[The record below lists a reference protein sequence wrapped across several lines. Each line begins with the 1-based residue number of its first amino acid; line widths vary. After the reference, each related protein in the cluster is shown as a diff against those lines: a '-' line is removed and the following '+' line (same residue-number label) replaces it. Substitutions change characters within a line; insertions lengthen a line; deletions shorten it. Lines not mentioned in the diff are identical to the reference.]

1 MDELRYADVAV
12 DAPVGH
18 ARTFTY
24 GIPARFAVQPGQL
37 VWVPFGSQ
45 TLQGI
50 VVALSAA
57 EPDFPTRDILQIV
70 EPAPLLGPGLLQLGQ
85 WLSRYYRSPL
95 FDALSLMLPP
105 GFESRVRSRILPVPP
120 IIPENPV
127 PANSEPPRGREET
140 VTALRTLSDKGPM
153 SQAAFVK
160 LLGRRG
166 VRELNRLVEQG
177 EVRREATIPRPS
189 VIPKYEGYLMPAP
202 PGGSEPAS
210 YLSPEPASSVSH
222 EPASPV
228 SPEPASPVSPESGPP
243 VNPEPVEGPP
253 GLTPRQQALLDAVRQ
268 PPGHLSI
275 GEANR
280 EFGPHV
286 VEALWRK
293 GLVAQEWWRTSG
305 GPPPIPALGSADG
318 PEQLTLTTEQRRA
331 LSEITAALDASF
343 DKLRMNVP
351 TGTPDKIT
359 DKTGTSGSAYPLSS
373 RSFLLHGVTGSGKTE
388 VYLRAIAYA
397 VRLGRRAVFLV
408 PEISL
413 TPQTLERVNA
423 WFAGRVAL
431 LHSQQTPRQRF
442 DQWWDIRGG
451 NFDVVV
457 GPRSALFAPVDN
469 LGIIVID
476 EEHEWTYKQ
485 EESAPLYHARAAAL
499 ELARRSGAVVV
510 LGSATPSVESYYHAS
525 RGRLRLLE
533 LPNRVAGGTA
543 FRQAQ
548 GQRAEEAP
556 GKQAVILS
564 EAKNPSHEG
573 ETSDDRSAYP
583 GLARVEICDM
593 RQELRQGNRHI
604 FSRVLSAGLRECLD
618 SGNQAILFLN
628 RRGSSS
634 IVQCRD
640 CGYVAVCRRCDT
652 PLTYHAAPTRLL
664 CHQCNY
670 SRRPLTQCP
679 ECRGSR
685 IRQLGLGT
693 QRVVDEVVGL
703 FPGIR
708 VDRLDSDAL
717 RQAQGKRG
725 GAGAAEE
732 AVARL
737 ASGETQVLVG
747 TQMVAKGLDIP
758 NVALVGVVLADIGL
772 HVPDFRA
779 GERAF
784 SLLCQVAGRAGRGDA
799 PGRVFIQTY
808 DPEHYAI
815 RAGANQ
821 DYSEMY
827 RQEIESRR
835 RLGYPPFNQLA
846 HIVYQNADADACQ
859 RQTTAIADELKR
871 RAAAEGRTD
880 IEVNGPA
887 PGLPPRLRG
896 RHRWRLLLR
905 GRNLAEF
912 LDTTD
917 FPAGCTVDIDPAHVV

>member
-1 MDELRYADVAV
+1 MRVVDELRYADVAV

-24 GIPARFAVQPGQL
+24 GIPSRFTVQPGQL

-57 EPDFPTRDILQIV
+57 KPDFPTRDILQPV
-70 EPAPLLGPGLLQLGQ
+70 EPAPLLGPEQLQLGQ
-85 WLSRYYRSPL
+85 WFSRYYRSPL
-95 FDALSLMLPP
+95 FAALSLMLPP
-105 GFESRVRSRILPVPP
+105 GFEAHVRSRLFSVAPVSSENSPVPVSP
-120 IIPENPV
+120 DNPAPVRPELV
-127 PANSEPPRGREET
+127 EGREGTAAALET
-140 VTALRTLSDKGPM
+140 LNDKGRM
-153 SQAAFVK
+153 SQADFVK

-166 VRELNRLVEQG
+166 VRELNRLVEWG
-177 EVRREATIPRPS
+177 AVRREVTIPRP
-189 VIPKYEGYLMPAP
+189 VVAPKYEGYLIPAQRN
-202 PGGSEPAS
+202 ED
-210 YLSPEPASSVSH
+210 ET
-222 EPASPV
+222 
-228 SPEPASPVSPESGPP
+228 
-243 VNPEPVEGPP
+243 P
-253 GLTPRQQALLDAVRQ
+253 GLTVRQQALLDAVRQ
-268 PPGHLSI
+268 PPGHLSLS
-275 GEANR
+275 EANR
-280 EFGPHV
+280 EFGRRT
-286 VEALWRK
+286 VEVLWEK
-293 GLVAQEWWRTSG
+293 GLVAQDWWRTSG
-305 GPPPIPALGSADG
+305 GPPPIPELGSADG
-318 PEQLTLTTEQRRA
+318 PERLNLTTEQRRA

-343 DKLRMNVP
+343 DKLRMNGDRLRMNGDGLRMNGRA
-351 TGTPDKIT
+351 GTP
-359 DKTGTSGSAYPLSS
+359 GPASPLSS

-388 VYLRAIAYA
+388 VYLRAIDHA

-408 PEISL
+408 PEIAL

-431 LHSQQTPRQRF
+431 LHSQQTPRQKF

-451 NFDVVV
+451 RFDVVV

-469 LGIIVID
+469 LGLIVID

-485 EESAPLYHARAAAL
+485 EESPPLYHARAAAL
-499 ELARRSGAVVV
+499 ELARSAGAVVV
-510 LGSATPSVESYYHAS
+510 LGSATPSVESYYYAS

-533 LPNRVAGGTA
+533 LPHRVAGGAPSAET
-543 FRQAQ
+543 FPPHPDPLPQGEGIIGDSRPSPSLAQ
-548 GQRAEEAP
+548 
-556 GKQAVILS
+556 
-564 EAKNPSHEG
+564 
-573 ETSDDRSAYP
+573 
-583 GLARVEICDM
+583 VEVCDM
-593 RQELRQGNRHI
+593 RRELREGNRHI
-604 FSRVLSAGLRECLD
+604 FSRALSAGLRECLA
-618 SGNQAILFLN
+618 SGSQAILFLN

-640 CGYVAVCRRCDT
+640 CGYVAACRRCT
-652 PLTYHAAPTRLL
+652 TSLTYHAAPARLL

-679 ECRGSR
+679 ECRGHR

-693 QRVVDEVVGL
+693 ERVVSEVREL
-703 FPGIR
+703 FPGVS
-708 VDRLDSDAL
+708 VDRLDSDSA
-717 RQAQGKRG
+717 RS
-725 GAGAAEE
+725 AGAAEE

-758 NVALVGVVLADIGL
+758 NVVLVGVVLADIGL
-772 HVPDFRA
+772 HIPDFRT
-779 GERAF
+779 GERVF

-808 DPEHYAI
+808 DPEHYAV

-821 DYSEMY
+821 DYQEMY
-827 RQEIESRR
+827 QQEIESRR

-846 HIVYQNADADACQ
+846 HIVYQNSDADACQ
-859 RQTTAIADELKR
+859 RQATAIADELKR
-871 RAAAEGRTD
+871 RAAAQGRTD

-905 GRNLAEF
+905 GRGLAEF
-912 LDTTD
+912 LEGVD
-917 FPAGCTVDIDPAHVV
+917 FPAGCTVDIDPAHVT

>member
-1 MDELRYADVAV
+1 MDDLRYADVAV

-24 GIPARFAVQPGQL
+24 GIPARFTVQPGQL

-50 VVALSAA
+50 VVELSVAK
-57 EPDFPTRDILQIV
+57 PDFPTRDILQPV
-70 EPAPLLGPGLLQLGQ
+70 EPAPLLGPEQLQLGQ

-95 FDALSLMLPP
+95 FAALSLMLPP
-105 GFESRVRSRILPVPP
+105 GFESHVRSRIFPVAPVSS
-120 IIPENPV
+120 ENPAPV
-127 PANSEPPRGREET
+127 SPELVEGREET
-140 VTALRTLSDKGPM
+140 AVALEALNDKGRM
-153 SQAAFVK
+153 SQADFVK

-166 VRELNRLVEQG
+166 IRELNRLVERG
-177 EVRREATIPRPS
+177 AVRREVTIPRPG
-189 VIPKYEGYLMPAP
+189 VAPKYEGYLIPAQFD
-202 PGGSEPAS
+202 S
-210 YLSPEPASSVSH
+210 
-222 EPASPV
+222 
-228 SPEPASPVSPESGPP
+228 
-243 VNPEPVEGPP
+243 PEPVEGRPE
-253 GLTPRQQALLDAVRQ
+253 LTARQEALLDAVRQ
-268 PPGHLSI
+268 PPGHLPM

-280 EFGPHV
+280 EFSPRIV
-286 VEALWRK
+286 QALWGK

-318 PEQLTLTTEQRRA
+318 PEQLTLTAEQRQA

-343 DKLRMNVP
+343 DKLRMNSDSRMNGK
-351 TGTPDKIT
+351 TGTP
-359 DKTGTSGSAYPLSS
+359 GPPSPLSA

-388 VYLRAIAYA
+388 VYLRAIDHA

-408 PEISL
+408 PEIAL

-431 LHSQQTPRQRF
+431 LHSQQTPRRKF

-451 NFDVVV
+451 SFDVVV
-457 GPRSALFAPVDN
+457 GPRSALFSPVDN
-469 LGIIVID
+469 LGLIVID

-485 EESAPLYHARAAAL
+485 EESPPLYHARAAAL
-499 ELARRSGAVVV
+499 ELARRTGAVVV

-533 LPNRVAGGTA
+533 LPHRVAGGTA
-543 FRQAQ
+543 SSAATFPPHPNPLPQ
-548 GQRAEEAP
+548 GE
-556 GKQAVILS
+556 GIIGGS
-564 EAKNPSHEG
+564 CPSP
-573 ETSDDRSAYP
+573 S
-583 GLARVEICDM
+583 LARVEVCDM
-593 RQELRQGNRHI
+593 RRELREGNRHI
-604 FSRVLSAGLRECLD
+604 FSRPLSNGLRECLG

-640 CGYVAVCRRCDT
+640 CGYVAACRRCT
-652 PLTYHAAPTRLL
+652 TSLTYHASPARLL

-679 ECRGSR
+679 ECRGHR

-703 FPGIR
+703 FPGVR

-717 RQAQGKRG
+717 RQAQGRRG

-732 AVARL
+732 AVAKL
-737 ASGETQVLVG
+737 ASGETEVLVG

-779 GERAF
+779 GERVF

-808 DPEHYAI
+808 DPEHYAV

-846 HIVYQNADADACQ
+846 HIVYQNSDADATQ
-859 RQTTAIADELKR
+859 RQAAAIADELKR

-905 GRNLAEF
+905 GRGLAEF
-912 LDTTD
+912 LESVD
-917 FPAGCTVDIDPAHVV
+917 FPAGCVIDIDPAHVV

>member
-1 MDELRYADVAV
+1 MAV

-18 ARTFTY
+18 VRAFTY
-24 GIPARFAVQPGQL
+24 SIPDRFSVRPGQL

-50 VVALSAA
+50 VLELSAA
-57 EPDFPTRDILQIV
+57 EPEFPTRPILQPV
-70 EPAPLLGPGLLQLGQ
+70 EPAPLLGPEQVQLGQ
-85 WLSRYYRSPL
+85 WLSRHYRAPL
-95 FDALSLMLPP
+95 FAALSLMLPP
-105 GFESRVRSRILPVPP
+105 GFESRVRSRIF
-120 IIPENPV
+120 
-127 PANSEPPRGREET
+127 PAADPGGETGNAEAHILTPLRQESASALETLNEKGRM
-140 VTALRTLSDKGPM
+140 P
-153 SQAAFVK
+153 QADFVK
-160 LLGRRG
+160 LLGRSG
-166 VRELNRLVEQG
+166 VRELNRLVERG
-177 EVRREATIPRPS
+177 AVHREVTIPRPG
-189 VIPKYEGYLMPAP
+189 VAPKYEVYLIPAQPEGNMPD
-202 PGGSEPAS
+202 G
-210 YLSPEPASSVSH
+210 LSP
-222 EPASPV
+222 
-228 SPEPASPVSPESGPP
+228 
-243 VNPEPVEGPP
+243 
-253 GLTPRQQALLDAVRQ
+253 RQKALLEAVRQ
-268 PPGHLSI
+268 PPGHLPLA
-275 GEANR
+275 EANR
-280 EFGPHV
+280 EFGPGPV
-286 VEALWRK
+286 NALWEK
-293 GLVAQEWWRTSG
+293 GLVAEDWWRTSG
-305 GPPPIPALGSADG
+305 GPPPVPSAD
-318 PEQLTLTTEQRRA
+318 PQQLTLTPEQRQA

-343 DKLRMNVP
+343 GVRRHPNPSPVGEGVP
-351 TGTPDKIT
+351 M
-359 DKTGTSGSAYPLSS
+359 SA

-388 VYLRAIAYA
+388 VYLRAMAHA
-397 VRLGRRAVFLV
+397 VRMGRRAVFLV
-408 PEISL
+408 PEIAL

-431 LHSQQTPRQRF
+431 LHSKQTPRQKF

-451 NFDVVV
+451 AFDVVV
-457 GPRSALFAPVDN
+457 GPRSALFAPAEN
-469 LGIIVID
+469 LGLIVID

-485 EESAPLYHARAAAL
+485 EETPPLYHARAAAL
-499 ELARRSGAVVV
+499 ELARRTGAVVV

-525 RGRLRLLE
+525 RGRVRLLS
-533 LPNRVAGGTA
+533 LPRRVTGG
-543 FRQAQ
+543 Q
-548 GQRAEEAP
+548 GESGAAAAP
-556 GKQAVILS
+556 S
-564 EAKNPSHEG
+564 
-573 ETSDDRSAYP
+573 
-583 GLARVEICDM
+583 LATVQVCDM
-593 RQELRQGNRHI
+593 RRELREGNRHI
-604 FSRVLSAGLRECLD
+604 FSRALSTALRECLD
-618 SGNQAILFLN
+618 GGNQAILFLN
-628 RRGSSS
+628 RRGTSS

-640 CGYVAVCRRCDT
+640 CGYVAACRRCAT
-652 PLTYHAAPTRLL
+652 SLTYHAGPPRLL

-670 SRRPLTQCP
+670 SRRSLTSCP
-679 ECRGSR
+679 DCRGRR

-693 QRVVDEVVGL
+693 ERVVAEVSDL
-703 FPGIR
+703 FPGVR

-717 RQAQGKRG
+717 RQSQGGRG

-747 TQMVAKGLDIP
+747 TQMIAKGLDVP

-821 DYSEMY
+821 DYLEMY
-827 RQEIESRR
+827 QQEIESRR

-846 HIVYQNADADACQ
+846 HIVYQNPDADATQ
-859 RQTTAIADELKR
+859 RQATAIADELKR

-912 LDTTD
+912 LDGTD
-917 FPAGCTVDIDPAHVV
+917 FPAGSTVDIDPAHVT

>member
-1 MDELRYADVAV
+1 MAV

-24 GIPARFAVQPGQL
+24 GIPDRFTLHPGQL

-50 VVALSAA
+50 VVGLTDA
-57 EPDFPTRDILQIV
+57 EPDFPTRHVIQPV
-70 EPAPLLGPGLLQLGQ
+70 EPAPLLGEEQLRLGQ
-85 WLSRYYRSPL
+85 WLSHYYRSPL
-95 FDALSLMLPP
+95 FAALSPMLPP
-105 GFESRVRSRILPVPP
+105 GFESRVRSRIFPQNPQPVS
-120 IIPENPV
+120 PE
-127 PANSEPPRGREET
+127 PAEERAET
-140 VTALRTLSDKGPM
+140 VAALQSLNEKSQM
-153 SQAAFVK
+153 SQADFVK

-166 VRELNRLVEQG
+166 TRELNRLLERGQ
-177 EVRREATIPRPS
+177 VRREVAIPRP
-189 VIPKYEGYLMPAP
+189 VVAPKYQGYLIPAQ
-202 PGGSEPAS
+202 PGGDAT
-210 YLSPEPASSVSH
+210 PE
-222 EPASPV
+222 
-228 SPEPASPVSPESGPP
+228 
-243 VNPEPVEGPP
+243 
-253 GLTPRQQALLDAVRQ
+253 LTARQQALLDAVRQ
-268 PPGHLSI
+268 PPGHLPLT
-275 GEANR
+275 EANR
-280 EFGPHV
+280 EFTSRV
-286 VEALWRK
+286 VQALWDK
-293 GLVAQEWWRTSG
+293 GLVAEEWWRTSG
-305 GPPPIPALGSADG
+305 GPPPIPRLGSADG
-318 PEQLTLTTEQRRA
+318 PERLALTTDQDTA
-331 LSEITAALDASF
+331 LSEITAALDAAF
-343 DKLRMNVP
+343 GGRPHPN
-351 TGTPDKIT
+351 
-359 DKTGTSGSAYPLSS
+359 PLPEGEGVSLS
-373 RSFLLHGVTGSGKTE
+373 DLSFLLHGVTGSGKTE
-388 VYLRAIAYA
+388 VYLRAIDHAI
-397 VRLGRRAVFLV
+397 RLGRRAVFLV
-408 PEISL
+408 PEIAL
-413 TPQTLERVNA
+413 TPQTLERVDA

-431 LHSQQTPRQRF
+431 LHSQQTPRQKF

-485 EESAPLYHARAAAL
+485 EESPPLYHARAAAL
-499 ELARRSGAVVV
+499 ELARRTGAVVV

-525 RGRLRLLE
+525 RGRLRLLG
-533 LPNRVAGGTA
+533 LPHRVAGGRDLNGA
-543 FRQAQ
+543 VPSPALAQ
-548 GQRAEEAP
+548 
-556 GKQAVILS
+556 
-564 EAKNPSHEG
+564 
-573 ETSDDRSAYP
+573 
-583 GLARVEICDM
+583 VEVCDM
-593 RQELRQGNRHI
+593 RQELRAGNRHI
-604 FSRVLSAGLRECLD
+604 FSRALSAGLRECLD
-618 SGNQAILFLN
+618 GGNQAILFLN

-640 CGYVAVCRRCDT
+640 CGYVAACRRCDT
-652 PLTYHAAPTRLL
+652 SLTYHAAPTRLL

-670 SRRPLTQCP
+670 SRRPLQQCP
-679 ECRGSR
+679 ECRGRR

-693 QRVVDEVVGL
+693 ERVASEVGEL
-703 FPGIR
+703 FPGAR
-708 VDRLDSDAL
+708 VDRLDSDAA
-717 RQAQGKRG
+717 RS
-725 GAGAAEE
+725 AGSAEE
-732 AVARL
+732 AVAKL
-737 ASGETQVLVG
+737 TSGETQVLIG

-779 GERAF
+779 GERVF

-799 PGRVFIQTY
+799 PGRVFVQTY

-827 RQEIESRR
+827 RREIESRR

-905 GRNLAEF
+905 GRNLADF
-912 LDTTD
+912 LEATD
-917 FPAGCTVDIDPAHVV
+917 FPVGCTVDIDPAHVV

>member
-1 MDELRYADVAV
+1 MDDLRYADVAV

-24 GIPARFAVQPGQL
+24 GIPARFTVQPGQL
-37 VWVPFGSQ
+37 VWVPLGSQ

-50 VVALSAA
+50 VVELSVAK
-57 EPDFPTRDILQIV
+57 PDFPTRDILQPV
-70 EPAPLLGPGLLQLGQ
+70 EPAPLLGPEQLQLGQ

-95 FDALSLMLPP
+95 FAALSLMLPP
-105 GFESRVRSRILPVPP
+105 GFESHVRSRIFPVAPVSS
-120 IIPENPV
+120 ENPAPV
-127 PANSEPPRGREET
+127 SPELVEGREET
-140 VTALRTLSDKGPM
+140 AVALEALNDKGRM
-153 SQAAFVK
+153 SQADFVK

-166 VRELNRLVEQG
+166 IRELNRLVERG
-177 EVRREATIPRPS
+177 AVRREVTIPRPG
-189 VIPKYEGYLMPAP
+189 VAPKYEGYLIPAQ
-202 PGGSEPAS
+202 SV
-210 YLSPEPASSVSH
+210 SPELASSVS
-222 EPASPV
+222 PKPVSPV
-228 SPEPASPVSPESGPP
+228 SPEP
-243 VNPEPVEGPP
+243 VEGRLE
-253 GLTPRQQALLDAVRQ
+253 LTPRQQVLLDTVRQ
-268 PPGHLSI
+268 PPGHLPLS
-275 GEANR
+275 ETNR
-280 EFGPHV
+280 EYGRRAAEV
-286 VEALWRK
+286 LWEK

-318 PEQLTLTTEQRRA
+318 PEQLTLTPEQQQA

-343 DKLRMNVP
+343 DKLRMNSDSRMNGEK
-351 TGTPDKIT
+351 GTP
-359 DKTGTSGSAYPLSS
+359 SSESPLSA

-388 VYLRAIAYA
+388 VYLRAIDHA

-408 PEISL
+408 PEIAL

-431 LHSQQTPRQRF
+431 LHSQQTPRRKF

-469 LGIIVID
+469 LGLIVID

-485 EESAPLYHARAAAL
+485 EESPPLYHARAAAL
-499 ELARRSGAVVV
+499 ELARRTGAVVV

-533 LPNRVAGGTA
+533 LPHRVAGGTA
-543 FRQAQ
+543 SSAATFPPHPNPLPQ
-548 GQRAEEAP
+548 GEGIIGGSR
-556 GKQAVILS
+556 
-564 EAKNPSHEG
+564 PSP
-573 ETSDDRSAYP
+573 S
-583 GLARVEICDM
+583 LARVEVCDM
-593 RQELRQGNRHI
+593 RRELREGNRHI
-604 FSRVLSAGLRECLD
+604 FSRALSNGLRECLG

-640 CGYVAVCRRCDT
+640 CGYVAACRRCAT
-652 PLTYHAAPTRLL
+652 SLTYHASPARLL

-679 ECRGSR
+679 ECRGHR

-703 FPGIR
+703 FPGVR

-717 RQAQGKRG
+717 RQGQGGRR

-732 AVARL
+732 AVAKL
-737 ASGETQVLVG
+737 ASGETQVLIG

-779 GERAF
+779 GERVF

-808 DPEHYAI
+808 DPGHYAV

-846 HIVYQNADADACQ
+846 HIVYQNSDADAAQ
-859 RQTTAIADELKR
+859 RQATAIADELKR
-871 RAAAEGRTD
+871 RVVAGGRTD

-905 GRNLAEF
+905 GRGLAEF
-912 LDTTD
+912 LESVD
-917 FPAGCTVDIDPAHVV
+917 FPAGCVIDIDPAHVV

>member
-1 MDELRYADVAV
+1 MDDLRYSDVAV

-24 GIPARFAVQPGQL
+24 GIPSRFTVQPGQL

-50 VVALSAA
+50 VAELSAA
-57 EPDFPTRDILQIV
+57 KPDFATRDILQPV
-70 EPAPLLGPGLLQLGQ
+70 EPAPLLGPEQLRLGQ

-95 FDALSLMLPP
+95 FAALSLMLPP
-105 GFESRVRSRILPVPP
+105 GFESRVRSRLFPVPD
-120 IIPENPV
+120 
-127 PANSEPPRGREET
+127 SRRDKDKLRDET
-140 VTALRTLSDKGPM
+140 VAALEALNEKGRMP
-153 SQAAFVK
+153 QADFVK

-166 VRELNRLVEQG
+166 IRELNRLVEQG
-177 EVRREATIPRPS
+177 AVHREATIPRPG
-189 VIPKYEGYLMPAP
+189 VAPKYEGYLIPAR
-202 PGGSEPAS
+202 SAS
-210 YLSPEPASSVSH
+210 
-222 EPASPV
+222 
-228 SPEPASPVSPESGPP
+228 
-243 VNPEPVEGPP
+243 PEPVEGRPE
-253 GLTPRQQALLDAVRQ
+253 LTARQQSLLDAVRQ
-268 PPGHLSI
+268 PPGHLPM

-280 EFGPHV
+280 EFSPRIV
-286 VEALWRK
+286 QALWEK

-318 PEQLTLTTEQRRA
+318 PEQLTLTPEQRQA

-343 DKLRMNVP
+343 GKLRMNSDSRMNGDRLRVN
-351 TGTPDKIT
+351 
-359 DKTGTSGSAYPLSS
+359 DKTGTPCPASPLSA

-388 VYLRAIAYA
+388 VYLRAIDHA

-408 PEISL
+408 PEIAL
-413 TPQTLERVNA
+413 TPQTLERVNV

-431 LHSQQTPRQRF
+431 LHSQQTPRQKF

-451 NFDVVV
+451 DFDVVV

-485 EESAPLYHARAAAL
+485 EESPPLYHARAAAL
-499 ELARRSGAVVV
+499 ELARRTGAVVV

-533 LPNRVAGGTA
+533 LPHRVAGGGSFREAQDASLLPPPKVEGWGGGVSSGTEPSLAGTA
-543 FRQAQ
+543 PPHPLPQ
-548 GQRAEEAP
+548 GEGIISGA
-556 GKQAVILS
+556 G
-564 EAKNPSHEG
+564 PSP
-573 ETSDDRSAYP
+573 S
-583 GLARVEICDM
+583 LARVEVCDM
-593 RQELRQGNRHI
+593 RRELRAGNRHI
-604 FSRVLSAGLRECLD
+604 FSRALSNGLRECLG

-640 CGYVAVCRRCDT
+640 CGYVAACRRCAT
-652 PLTYHAAPTRLL
+652 SLTYHAAPARLL

-703 FPGIR
+703 FPGVR

-717 RQAQGKRG
+717 RQAQGRRG

-737 ASGETQVLVG
+737 ALGETQVLVG

-779 GERAF
+779 GERVF

-846 HIVYQNADADACQ
+846 HIVYQNSDADACQ
-859 RQTTAIADELKR
+859 RQATAIADELKR

-905 GRNLAEF
+905 GRGLAEF
-912 LDTTD
+912 LESVD
-917 FPAGCTVDIDPAHVV
+917 FPAGCVVDIDPAHVV

>member
-1 MDELRYADVAV
+1 MDDLRYADVAV

-24 GIPARFAVQPGQL
+24 GIPARFTAQPGQL

-50 VVALSAA
+50 VVELSSAQ
-57 EPDFPTRDILQIV
+57 PDFPTRDILQPV
-70 EPAPLLGPGLLQLGQ
+70 EPSPLLGTEQLQLGQ
-85 WLSRYYRSPL
+85 WLSRYYRSPI
-95 FDALSLMLPP
+95 FAALSLMLPP

-120 IIPENPV
+120 IIPENPL
-127 PANSEPPRGREET
+127 PANPGPAQGREET
-140 VTALRTLSDKGPM
+140 VTALQTLSDRGPM
-153 SQAAFVK
+153 SQADFVK

-166 VRELNRLVEQG
+166 IRELNRLLERG
-177 EVRREATIPRPS
+177 EVRRDVTIPRPS
-189 VIPKYEGYLMPAP
+189 VIPKYEGYLIPAP
-202 PGGSEPAS
+202 SGGSEPAS
-210 YLSPEPASSVSH
+210 SVSPEPASSVS
-222 EPASPV
+222 
-228 SPEPASPVSPESGPP
+228 
-243 VNPEPVEGPP
+243 PEPVEGLPD
-253 GLTPRQQALLDAVRQ
+253 LTPRQQALLEAVRH

-280 EFGPHV
+280 EFSPRV

-305 GPPPIPALGSADG
+305 GPPPIPDLGSADG
-318 PEQLTLTTEQRRA
+318 PEQLTLTAEQRQA
-331 LSEITAALDASF
+331 LSEITAALDAY
-343 DKLRMNVP
+343 LRERPHSGLP
-351 TGTPDKIT
+351 TEGE
-359 DKTGTSGSAYPLSS
+359 SARLSN

-388 VYLRAIAYA
+388 VYLRAIAHA

-408 PEISL
+408 PEIAL

-431 LHSQQTPRQRF
+431 LHSQQTPRQKF

-499 ELARRSGAVVV
+499 ELARRTGAVVV
-510 LGSATPSVESYYHAS
+510 LGSATPSVESYYHTS

-533 LPNRVAGGTA
+533 LPNRVAGSSATHYSGEVP
-543 FRQAQ
+543 RHSSESGNPESSPSLAQ
-548 GQRAEEAP
+548 VQ
-556 GKQAVILS
+556 V
-564 EAKNPSHEG
+564 
-573 ETSDDRSAYP
+573 
-583 GLARVEICDM
+583 CDM
-593 RQELRQGNRHI
+593 RQELREGNRHI
-604 FSRVLSAGLRECLD
+604 FSRTLSAGLRECLD

-703 FPGIR
+703 FPGVR
-708 VDRLDSDAL
+708 VDRLDSDAA
-717 RQAQGKRG
+717 RS
-725 GAGAAEE
+725 AGAAGE

-772 HVPDFRA
+772 HVPDFRS
-779 GERAF
+779 GERVF
-784 SLLCQVAGRAGRGDA
+784 SLLCQVAGRAGRGNA

-827 RQEIESRR
+827 LQEIESRR

-846 HIVYQNADADACQ
+846 HIIYQNADADACQ
-859 RQTTAIADELKR
+859 RQATAIADELRR

-905 GRNLAEF
+905 GRGLAEF

-917 FPAGCTVDIDPAHVV
+917 FPAGCTVDIDPAHVT

>member
-1 MDELRYADVAV
+1 L
-12 DAPVGH
+12 
-18 ARTFTY
+18 
-24 GIPARFAVQPGQL
+24 
-37 VWVPFGSQ
+37 
-45 TLQGI
+45 
-50 VVALSAA
+50 
-57 EPDFPTRDILQIV
+57 PD
-70 EPAPLLGPGLLQLGQ
+70 
-85 WLSRYYRSPL
+85 
-95 FDALSLMLPP
+95 
-105 GFESRVRSRILPVPP
+105 
-120 IIPENPV
+120 
-127 PANSEPPRGREET
+127 
-140 VTALRTLSDKGPM
+140 
-153 SQAAFVK
+153 
-160 LLGRRG
+160 
-166 VRELNRLVEQG
+166 
-177 EVRREATIPRPS
+177 
-189 VIPKYEGYLMPAP
+189 
-202 PGGSEPAS
+202 
-210 YLSPEPASSVSH
+210 
-222 EPASPV
+222 
-228 SPEPASPVSPESGPP
+228 
-243 VNPEPVEGPP
+243 
-253 GLTPRQQALLDAVRQ
+253 
-268 PPGHLSI
+268 
-275 GEANR
+275 
-280 EFGPHV
+280 
-286 VEALWRK
+286 
-293 GLVAQEWWRTSG
+293 
-305 GPPPIPALGSADG
+305 
-318 PEQLTLTTEQRRA
+318 
-331 LSEITAALDASF
+331 
-343 DKLRMNVP
+343 
-351 TGTPDKIT
+351 
-359 DKTGTSGSAYPLSS
+359 

-388 VYLRAIAYA
+388 VYLRAIAHA

-431 LHSQQTPRQRF
+431 LHSQQTPRQKF

-451 NFDVVV
+451 NFDVAV
-457 GPRSALFAPVDN
+457 GPRSALFAPVDK

-485 EESAPLYHARAAAL
+485 EESAPLYHARSAAL
-499 ELARRSGAVVV
+499 ELARRTGAVVV

-533 LPNRVAGGTA
+533 LPRRVAGSSATNHSGEGSSPSGEITRHSRESGNA
-543 FRQAQ
+543 ESSPRLAQ
-548 GQRAEEAP
+548 VQ
-556 GKQAVILS
+556 V
-564 EAKNPSHEG
+564 
-573 ETSDDRSAYP
+573 
-583 GLARVEICDM
+583 CDM
-593 RQELRQGNRHI
+593 RQELREGNRHI
-604 FSRVLSAGLRECLD
+604 FSRALSAGLRECLGN
-618 SGNQAILFLN
+618 GNQAILFLN

-640 CGYVAVCRRCDT
+640 CGYVAVCRRCAT
-652 PLTYHAAPTRLL
+652 PLTCHAAPARLL

-693 QRVVDEVVGL
+693 ERVVAEVSGL
-703 FPGIR
+703 FPGVR
-708 VDRLDSDAL
+708 VARLDSDVL
-717 RQAQGKRG
+717 RQAQGRRG
-725 GAGAAEE
+725 GAEASGE

-827 RQEIESRR
+827 RREIESRR

-846 HIVYQNADADACQ
+846 HIVCQNADGDACQ
-859 RQTTAIADELKR
+859 RQATAIADELKR

-896 RHRWRLLLR
+896 RRRWRLLLR
-905 GRNLAEF
+905 GRGLAEF
-912 LDTTD
+912 LDAVD
-917 FPAGCTVDIDPAHVV
+917 FPAGCTVNIDPAHVT

>member
-1 MDELRYADVAV
+1 MDDLRYADVAV

-50 VVALSAA
+50 VVELSAA
-57 EPDFPTRDILQIV
+57 KPDFPTRDILQPV
-70 EPAPLLGPGLLQLGQ
+70 EPAPLLGQAQLQLGQ

-95 FDALSLMLPP
+95 FAALSLMLPP
-105 GFESRVRSRILPVPP
+105 GFESHVRSRLFPVPD
-120 IIPENPV
+120 
-127 PANSEPPRGREET
+127 SRLDKDKLRDET
-140 VTALRTLSDKGPM
+140 VAALESLNEKGRM
-153 SQAAFVK
+153 SQADFVK

-177 EVRREATIPRPS
+177 AVHREATIPRPG
-189 VIPKYEGYLMPAP
+189 VAPKYEGYLIPARR
-202 PGGSEPAS
+202 SDDET
-210 YLSPEPASSVSH
+210 PE
-222 EPASPV
+222 
-228 SPEPASPVSPESGPP
+228 
-243 VNPEPVEGPP
+243 
-253 GLTPRQQALLDAVRQ
+253 LTARQQALLDAVSQ
-268 PPGHLSI
+268 PPGHLPI

-280 EFGPHV
+280 EFGSRAV
-286 VEALWRK
+286 QALWEK
-293 GLVAQEWWRTSG
+293 GLLAEEWWRTSG
-305 GPPPIPALGSADG
+305 GPPPIPALGSAEG
-318 PEQLTLTTEQRRA
+318 PGQLTLTAEQRQA

-343 DKLRMNVP
+343 
-351 TGTPDKIT
+351 
-359 DKTGTSGSAYPLSS
+359 SGSGASGPASPLSD

-388 VYLRAIAYA
+388 VYLRAIDHA

-408 PEISL
+408 PEIAL

-431 LHSQQTPRQRF
+431 LHSQQTPRQKF

-451 NFDVVV
+451 SFDVVV

-485 EESAPLYHARAAAL
+485 EESPPLYHARAAAL
-499 ELARRSGAVVV
+499 ELARRAGAVVV

-525 RGRLRLLE
+525 RRRLRLLE
-533 LPNRVAGGTA
+533 LPHRVSGS
-543 FRQAQ
+543 QAARHSRE
-548 GQRAEEAP
+548 GSGHSREEYSHP
-556 GKQAVILS
+556 HEITRHSRESG
-564 EAKNPSHEG
+564 NPES
-573 ETSDDRSAYP
+573 SPS
-583 GLARVEICDM
+583 LARVEVCDM
-593 RQELRQGNRHI
+593 RRELREGNRHI
-604 FSRVLSAGLRECLD
+604 FSRALSDGLRECLG

-628 RRGSSS
+628 RRGSAS

-640 CGYVAVCRRCDT
+640 CGYVATCRRCT
-652 PLTYHAAPTRLL
+652 TSLTYHASPSRLL

-679 ECRGSR
+679 ECRGRR

-693 QRVVDEVVGL
+693 ERVVSEVSDL
-703 FPGIR
+703 FPGVR
-708 VDRLDSDAL
+708 VDRLDSDAA
-717 RQAQGKRG
+717 RS
-725 GAGAAEE
+725 AGAAEE

-737 ASGETQVLVG
+737 ASGETQALVG

-779 GERAF
+779 GERVF

-808 DPEHYAI
+808 DPEHYAV

-846 HIVYQNADADACQ
+846 HIVYQNSDAEACQ
-859 RQTTAIADELKR
+859 RQATAIADELKR
-871 RAAAEGRTD
+871 RAAAGGRTD

-905 GRNLAEF
+905 GRGLAEF
-912 LDTTD
+912 LEGVD
-917 FPAGCTVDIDPAHVV
+917 FPAGCVVDIDPAHVT

>member
-1 MDELRYADVAV
+1 MDDLRYADVAV

-24 GIPARFAVQPGQL
+24 GIPARFTVQPGQL

-50 VVALSAA
+50 VVELSAA
-57 EPDFPTRDILQIV
+57 KPDFALRDILQPV
-70 EPAPLLGPGLLQLGQ
+70 EPAPLLGPEQLQLGQ

-95 FDALSLMLPP
+95 FAALSLMLPP
-105 GFESRVRSRILPVPP
+105 GFEAHVRSRLFPTTDSGVDKDTL
-120 IIPENPV
+120 
-127 PANSEPPRGREET
+127 REET
-140 VTALRTLSDKGPM
+140 VAALEALEDKGRMP
-153 SQAAFVK
+153 QADFVK

-166 VRELNRLVEQG
+166 IRELNRLVERG
-177 EVRREATIPRPS
+177 AVHREVTIPRPG
-189 VIPKYEGYLMPAP
+189 VAPKYEGYLIPAQ
-202 PGGSEPAS
+202 
-210 YLSPEPASSVSH
+210 SVS
-222 EPASPV
+222 
-228 SPEPASPVSPESGPP
+228 
-243 VNPEPVEGPP
+243 PEPVEGRPE
-253 GLTPRQQALLDAVRQ
+253 LTARQQSLLDAVRQ
-268 PPGHLSI
+268 PPGHLPV

-280 EFGPHV
+280 EFGRRA
-286 VEALWRK
+286 VEVLWEK
-293 GLVAQEWWRTSG
+293 GLVAQGWWRTSG

-318 PEQLTLTTEQRRA
+318 PEQLTLTDEQRQA

-343 DKLRMNVP
+343 HPPFNSPPEEGRRME
-351 TGTPDKIT
+351 
-359 DKTGTSGSAYPLSS
+359 SGEGARLPV

-388 VYLRAIAYA
+388 VYLRAIDHA
-397 VRLGRRAVFLV
+397 VRLRRRAVFLV
-408 PEISL
+408 PEIAL

-431 LHSQQTPRQRF
+431 LHSQQTPRRKF

-451 NFDVVV
+451 DFDVVV

-469 LGIIVID
+469 LGLIVID

-485 EESAPLYHARAAAL
+485 EESPPLYHARAAAL
-499 ELARRSGAVVV
+499 ELARRTGAVVL

-533 LPNRVAGGTA
+533 LPHRVAGGIA
-543 FRQAQ
+543 LRQAQ
-548 GQRAEEAP
+548 DASLLPPHKGEGWGGGVSSATEP
-556 GKQAVILS
+556 SLAVTVPPHP
-564 EAKNPSHEG
+564 NPLPQGEG
-573 ETSDDRSAYP
+573 TINGAGPSPS
-583 GLARVEICDM
+583 LARVEICDM
-593 RQELRQGNRHI
+593 RRELREGNRHI
-604 FSRVLSAGLRECLD
+604 FSRALSAGLRECLS

-628 RRGSSS
+628 QRGSSS

-640 CGYVAVCRRCDT
+640 CGYVASCRRCT
-652 PLTYHAAPTRLL
+652 TSLTYHAAPARLL

-679 ECRGSR
+679 KCRGSR

-703 FPGIR
+703 FPGVR
-708 VDRLDSDAL
+708 ADRLDSDAL
-717 RQAQGKRG
+717 RQAQGRRG
-725 GAGAAEE
+725 GAAAAEE

-772 HVPDFRA
+772 HIPDFRA
-779 GERAF
+779 GERVF

-799 PGRVFIQTY
+799 PGRVFVQTY

-821 DYSEMY
+821 DYSEIY
-827 RQEIESRR
+827 QQEIESRR

-846 HIVYQNADADACQ
+846 HIVYQNSDADAAQ
-859 RQTTAIADELKR
+859 RQATAIADELKR
-871 RAAAEGRTD
+871 RAAAGGRTD

-896 RHRWRLLLR
+896 RYRWRLLLR
-905 GRNLAEF
+905 GRGLAEF
-912 LDTTD
+912 LESTD
-917 FPAGCTVDIDPAHVV
+917 FPTGCIVDIDPAHVV